1 MLPPTDQADERYP
14 GVINVPIQISL
25 DPVTTVLQNEVD
37 VFVSVVGGTAT
48 GKGTMVDINWQ
59 INHCRASS

>member
-1 MLPPTDQADERYP
+1 MLPPMDQADERYP

-48 GKGTMVDINWQ
+48 GKGHHGGYILAN
-59 INHCRASS
+59 